1 MTPLIPVRLTCRFK
15 NDGNGETRPLK
26 MLCKVSQNILQ
37 YMVNM
42 AWKYDVRTRGQL
54 HRLVYK
60 ELRKLY
66 PNVPAILIPTLYKKA
81 LGTVKSS
88 KSNNGSKPV
97 IKKPSAILHK
107 EMYKLDLEKNT
118 IEVLGFKY
126 SIDAGKYAEKFKD
139 GWSSKEVVVRFKR
152 NSAWFN
158 VVFEKLVEL
167 VKPKTVM
174 GIDLNFKNLALTV
187 LDFKGNVLYQE
198 KVPFKGLTKA
208 LTHKVL
214 QEKIKKKF
222 NRSWR
227 FIKNIRKAIRKH
239 GFRQHSRCTAEIHL
253 ATNKI
258 ISIAE
263 RFQSYLSLE
272 NLKGLRANNELEEAH
287 LWAYRKQQFVLDYKA
302 LLKGLKNLPVSAK
315 GTSSKCPVCN
325 RRLRQKTYEELVCSK
340 HGLMDRDLLAS
351 WNIAKKGLGKLLRCG
366 VFGSTLNA
374 PEADANPRSNEG
386 EVKERVAT
394 SLTEPIEVMML

>member
-1 MTPLIPVRLTCRFK
+1 MTPLIPVRLTCRFRD
-15 NDGNGETRPLK
+15 DGNGETQPLK

-42 AWKYDVRTRGQL
+42 AWKHNVKTREQL
-54 HRLVYK
+54 HKLVYK

-66 PNVPAILIPTLYKKA
+66 PNVPAILIPTLYENA
-81 LGTVKSS
+81 LGTVKSAR
-88 KSNNGSKPV
+88 SNGGGKPT
-97 IKKPSAILHK
+97 IKKPFVILHK
-107 EMYKLDLEKNT
+107 RMYKLDLEKNI

-126 SIDAGKYAEKFKD
+126 SINAGKHAKKFKD
-139 GWSSKEVVVRFKR
+139 GWNSKEVVVCFKR

-158 VVFEKLVEL
+158 VVFEKPIEP

-187 LDFKGNVLYQE
+187 LGLKGDVLYQE

-208 LTHKVL
+208 STHKIL
-214 QEKIKKKF
+214 QEKIKQKF

-227 FIKNIRKAIRKH
+227 FVKGVRKTIRKH
-239 GFRQHSRCTAEIHL
+239 GFRQHSRCMAEIHL
-253 ATNKI
+253 VANKI

-272 NLKGLRANNELEEAH
+272 NLKDLRANSELEKVH
-287 LWAYRKQQFVLDYKA
+287 LWAYRKQQFVLSYKA
-302 LLKGLKNLPVSAK
+302 LLKGLKSLPLVSTK
-315 GTSSKCPVCN
+315 GTSSKCPICG
-325 RRLRQKTYEELVCSK
+325 RRLKQRTYEELVCPK

-351 WNIAKKGLGKLLRCG
+351 WNIAKKGLKLMDKMWG
-366 VFGSTLNA
+366 AGSTLKA
-374 PEADANPRSNEG
+374 PKQMQTQEAMKG
-386 EVKERVAT
+386 KVAT
-394 SLTEPIEVMML
+394 SLTEPPL